1 MKVTLASV
9 QYAIVLHNREWKISF
24 NGRHYGPY
32 ATKAAAMA
40 AAVAAARRATEHGYQ
55 PQVLVQGGD
64 YRFRSAWPTDAG
76 AATAPA

>member
-1 MKVTLASV
+1 LASV

-32 ATKAAAMA
+32 ASRTAAMNAAMA
-40 AAVAAARRATEHGYQ
+40 AARRAAEHGYQ

-64 YRFRSAWPTDAG
+64 YRFRTAWPPEPQP
-76 AATAPA
+76 ATAHA